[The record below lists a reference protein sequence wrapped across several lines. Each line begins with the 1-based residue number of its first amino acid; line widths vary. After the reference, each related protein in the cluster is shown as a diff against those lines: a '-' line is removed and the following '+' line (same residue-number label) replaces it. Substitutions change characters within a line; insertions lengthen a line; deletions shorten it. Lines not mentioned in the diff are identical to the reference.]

1 VKLLKFL
8 PAIVLYT
15 CVATVVVEA
24 GAVGAM
30 SMQGMLTRER
40 LFQCLA
46 ALYGV
51 NLREIEEEA
60 LSAAKP
66 PLPQQP
72 AYEEIVKQRALAAR
86 DLDLRE
92 SAIDKALADMRALTA
107 QLKME
112 RERYDQLKL
121 QFDARL
127 AALEEVFADTAL
139 QEVQRTLE
147 AINPKQAKDQI
158 LRMLEEASPD
168 EQEEVTRDVITMFKS
183 MPIDKRKKIVGEFKT
198 EEEAAKLH
206 EILKDV
212 REGIPDLSLIR
223 STRAQLAEFSPAQ
236 LSQTR

>member
-1 VKLLKFL
+1 MKILQIL
-8 PAIVLYT
+8 PALLLYG
-15 CVATVVVEA
+15 CVATVVVQA

-30 SMQGMLTRER
+30 GVQGMLTRER

-51 NLREIEEEA
+51 DLRQIEEEA
-60 LSAAKP
+60 LAGAKP
-66 PLPQQP
+66 PPPQQP

-92 SAIDKALADMRALTA
+92 SAIDKALTDVRALTT
-107 QLKME
+107 QLKTE
-112 RERYDQLKL
+112 RERYDQLKQ

-158 LRMLEEASPD
+158 LRMLDEATPQ
-168 EQEEVTRDVITMFKS
+168 EQEAVTRDVITMFKA

-198 EEEAAKLH
+198 EEEAEKLH

-212 REGIPDLSLIR
+212 REGVPDLSLIR
-223 STRAQLAEFSPAQ
+223 STRAQLAQFSPAQ
-236 LSQTR
+236 LPLTR

>member
-1 VKLLKFL
+1 MLRIIPALL
-8 PAIVLYT
+8 LYT
-15 CVATVVVEA
+15 CVATVVVQA
-24 GAVGAM
+24 GALSVM
-30 SMQGMLTRER
+30 SAQGMLTREK
-40 LFQCLA
+40 FYQCLA

-66 PLPQQP
+66 PPPEQP
-72 AYEEIVKQRALAAR
+72 AFEEIIRQRALAAR

-92 SAIDKALADMRALTA
+92 TAIDKALTDVRALTA
-107 QLKME
+107 QLKTE
-112 RERYDQLKL
+112 RERYDQLKQ

-127 AALEEVFADTAL
+127 AALEQVFADTAL

-158 LRMLEEASPD
+158 LRMLDEATPD
-168 EQEEVTRDVITMFKS
+168 EKEAVTRDVITMFKA

-198 EEEAAKLH
+198 EEEAEKLH

-223 STRAQLAEFSPAQ
+223 STRAQLAKFSPT
-236 LSQTR
+236 QTANTP